1 MEILIVCVCSC
12 VSVANQNM
20 KVLVYTTLFPN
31 HLHPNNAIFIKQRM
45 FHFAKLKDCEIKVV
59 APVPYCPP
67 WPQLGK
73 WYQNSQIKKYEVMD
87 GIEVFH
93 PRYPLIPKLSMP
105 VHGLSLFLSSL
116 KLLKKINQ
124 TFSFDLIDG
133 HYIYPDGFAA
143 VLLGKAMKK
152 PVVLSARGSDIHQFT
167 GFKFIKP
174 MIRYALS
181 HANHAISVC
190 DALKQEMVAL
200 GINDDKISVIPNG
213 VDTEQFYPLDRKEA
227 RKKLFLPHNRKIILS
242 VGSLTS
248 NKGFHVILDAFPKLV
263 ETYGDIHLYIVGEGA
278 YRFPLEQRIKALNL
292 TRYVTLVGERP
303 NSELKIW
310 YSAAD
315 VFCLASSREGWANVI
330 MESLACGMPVV
341 ATNVWGAPEILTSKD
356 IGMLVDRTSD
366 ALYSVLKTA
375 LETTWDRKQIRD
387 HVKNR
392 NWCTVAE
399 EVKTLFG
406 VVLDNHFGQKD
417 STCAVR

>member
-1 MEILIVCVCSC
+1 
-12 VSVANQNM
+12 M

-59 APVPYCPP
+59 APIPYCPP
-67 WPQLGK
+67 WPFLGK
-73 WYQNSQIKKYEVMD
+73 WYQNFQIKKYEVMD

-93 PRYPLIPKLSMP
+93 PRYPLIPKVSMP
-105 VHGLSLFLSSL
+105 LHGLSLFLSSL

-124 TFSFDLIDG
+124 TFPFDLIDG

-143 VLLGKAMKK
+143 ILLGKALKK
-152 PVVLSARGSDIHQFT
+152 PVVLSARGSDINQFT
-167 GFKFIKP
+167 GFKSIKP
-174 MIRYALS
+174 MLRYALS
-181 HANHAISVC
+181 HAEHVISVC

-213 VDTEQFYPLDRKEA
+213 VDTKQFYPVDKNEA
-227 RKKLFLPHNRKIILS
+227 RKKLSLPHNKKIILS
-242 VGSLTS
+242 VGSLIPR
-248 NKGFHVILDAFPKLV
+248 KGFHVILDALPKLV
-263 ETYGDIHLYIVGEGA
+263 KTHSDIHLYIVGEGA
-278 YRFPLEQRIKALNL
+278 YRSSLEQQLKNL
-292 TRYVTLVGERP
+292 DLKQYVTLVGERP

-330 MESLACGMPVV
+330 MESLACGTPVV
-341 ATNVWGAPEILTSKD
+341 ATNVWGAPEILTSTN
-356 IGMLVDRTSD
+356 IGILSDRIPE
-366 ALYSVLKTA
+366 ALYGALKTA
-375 LETTWDRKQIRD
+375 LETTWDRKRIRN
-387 HVKNR
+387 HVKDR
-392 NWCTVAE
+392 NWFTVAE

-406 VVLDNHFGQKD
+406 VVLDNYFGQKD